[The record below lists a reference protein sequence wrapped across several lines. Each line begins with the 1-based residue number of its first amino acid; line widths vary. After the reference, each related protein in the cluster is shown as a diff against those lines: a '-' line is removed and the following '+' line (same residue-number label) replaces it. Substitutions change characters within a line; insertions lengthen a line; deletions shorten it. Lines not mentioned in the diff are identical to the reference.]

1 MINRIE
7 YRYYKNLKSDQVCN
21 YIGLVIYILL
31 FIWMITDF
39 ICFNKIFSGIISII
53 WFMYIIYHIKEYYRI
68 KKNLSIYSKEEIK
81 EYKLKHE
88 NILQSK

>member
-1 MINRIE
+1 MINSIE

-31 FIWMITDF
+31 FIWMLTDC